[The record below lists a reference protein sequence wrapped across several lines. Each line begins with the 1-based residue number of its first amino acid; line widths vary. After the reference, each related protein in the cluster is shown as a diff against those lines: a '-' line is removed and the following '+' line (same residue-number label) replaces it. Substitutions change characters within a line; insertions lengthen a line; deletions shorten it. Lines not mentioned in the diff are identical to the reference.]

1 MSYKIIS
8 NFIKDISFEIPDTQ
22 TMLFFEKNLNNYD
35 LKIDLKGIPV
45 KDNIIQVDM
54 VLKFHNT
61 KDIKDKALI
70 EITYATLVTIE
81 DVKDK
86 KILQKIILVE
96 VPTEVYPKVFEI
108 FSFLLSHSGLPKMSI
123 KKDIDFNKLY
133 DEQVVGKKLP

>member
-1 MSYKIIS
+1 
-8 NFIKDISFEIPDTQ
+8 
-22 TMLFFEKNLNNYD
+22 
-35 LKIDLKGIPV
+35 
-45 KDNIIQVDM
+45 M

-70 EITYATLVTIE
+70 EITYATLITIE

-86 KILQKIILVE
+86 KILQKIILIE

>member
-22 TMLFFEKNLNNYD
+22 TMLFFEKNLHNYD

-54 VLKFHNT
+54 VLQFHNT
-61 KDIKDKALI
+61 KDLKDKALI
-70 EITYATLVTIE
+70 EITYATLITIE

-108 FSFLLSHSGLPKMSI
+108 FSFLLKNSGLPKMSV

-133 DEQVVGKKLP
+133 DEQVIGKKLP

>member
-8 NFIKDISFEIPDTQ
+8 KFIKDISFEIPDTQ

-54 VLKFHNT
+54 VLRFHNT
-61 KDIKDKALI
+61 KDIKDKALV
-70 EITYATLVTIE
+70 EITYATLITIE
-81 DVKDK
+81 NVKDK
-86 KILQKIILVE
+86 KVLQKIILVE
-96 VPTEVYPKVFEI
+96 VPTKVYPKVFEI
-108 FSFLLSHSGLPKMSI
+108 FAFLLNNSGLPKMTI

-133 DEQVVGKKLP
+133 DQQVTSKKTS

>member
-70 EITYATLVTIE
+70 EITYATLITIE

-86 KILQKIILVE
+86 KILQKIILIE

-108 FSFLLSHSGLPKMSI
+108 FSFLLKNSGLPKMSI
-123 KKDIDFNKLY
+123 KKDIDFKKLY
-133 DEQVVGKKLP
+133 DEQVAGKKLP